1 MRVVSKTDAAD
12 HVFSALPKEEM
23 ESIGQ
28 FLKSKNIRLKNEL
41 DDVMDIDPISDDDDD
56 DEDMSIPSEDEQKG
70 KKNKSGAPAASRR
83 DEDEDESG
91 ESDVSGAEVP
101 TLTVQRMKISTT
113 SHLMADL
120 LRKAIL
126 MRNRMLH
133 QTPVIQ

>member
-56 DEDMSIPSEDEQKG
+56 DEDMSIPSEDEQRG
-70 KKNKSGAPAASRR
+70 KKNKAAAPTASKRA
-83 DEDEDESG
+83 EEEDESG
-91 ESDVSGAEVP
+91 E
-101 TLTVQRMKISTT
+101 
-113 SHLMADL
+113 
-120 LRKAIL
+120 LRSKG
-126 MRNRMLH
+126 RR
-133 QTPVIQ
+133 V

>member
-56 DEDMSIPSEDEQKG
+56 DDEDMSIPSEDEQRG
-70 KKNKSGAPAASRR
+70 KKNKAAAPTASKRA
-83 DEDEDESG
+83 EEEDESG
-91 ESDVSGAEVP
+91 E
-101 TLTVQRMKISTT
+101 
-113 SHLMADL
+113 
-120 LRKAIL
+120 LRSKG
-126 MRNRMLH
+126 RR
-133 QTPVIQ
+133 V

>member
-41 DDVMDIDPISDDDDD
+41 DDDD